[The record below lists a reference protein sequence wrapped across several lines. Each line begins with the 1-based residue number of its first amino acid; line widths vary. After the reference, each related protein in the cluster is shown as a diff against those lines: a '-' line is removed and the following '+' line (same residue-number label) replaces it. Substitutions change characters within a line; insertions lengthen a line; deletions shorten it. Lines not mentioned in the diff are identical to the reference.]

1 MVTSSPA
8 LMSTWART
16 LHYHDAD
23 DVTLLSTD
31 LTTPPGEMKNLLLL
45 TQLCERKEK
54 VGSTQRPVLGAM
66 LAALVM

>member
-16 LHYHDAD
+16 LHYHD
-23 DVTLLSTD
+23 DVTITQSTD
-31 LTTPPGEMKNLLLL
+31 LATPPGEMKNLLLL